1 MAQRR
6 SAAPA
11 DVAHDPADALL
22 QLIQQRLMH
31 ISWQKVRNV
40 AWWRAT
46 SFTSEEEINDTL
58 ARHQKHALKG
68 GHQVAVH
75 MSQLHLILEIR
86 HRPQAADQDIGLL
99 RARENWP
106 LNH

>member
-11 DVAHDPADALL
+11 DVAHVPADALL

-40 AWWRAT
+40 SRWRAT
-46 SFTSEEEINDTL
+46 SFTSEEEINDHSLHGIRNTL
-58 ARHQKHALKG
+58 SRVG
-68 GHQVAVH
+68 
-75 MSQLHLILEIR
+75 IR
-86 HRPQAADQDIGLL
+86 WRFI
-99 RARENWP
+99 
-106 LNH
+106 